1 MAMSARKGNTRMSQ
15 ESERIGHTGAI
26 LKIEDLSISFGGVSA
41 LKDVNLEVDKS
52 EILAL
57 IGPNGAGK
65 TCLLN
70 CINHF
75 YDPDSGSIVFKGTDL
90 TALRPDQI
98 ARLGIARVFQT
109 IQLFSGL
116 TALDNLMAA
125 RHIHMKPRFLSET
138 IYYGKAMAQEIR
150 HREKVEEII
159 KFLEMESIRKT
170 VVGALPYGKR
180 KLVDLG
186 RALAMEPQLLL
197 LDEPMAGMNL
207 EEKEDMARFIIDV
220 FEEKRIPIIL
230 VEHDMDVIMDIADR
244 IMVLDYGVKIAEGT
258 PKEIKGD
265 PKVIAVYL
273 GEEAA

>member
-1 MAMSARKGNTRMSQ
+1 MSARKGNTRMSQ

-220 FEEKRIPIIL
+220 FEEKKIPIIL

>member
-1 MAMSARKGNTRMSQ
+1 M
-15 ESERIGHTGAI
+15 
-26 LKIEDLSISFGGVSA
+26 KIEDLSISFGGVSA

-75 YDPDSGSIVFKGTDL
+75 YDPDSGSIAFKGTDL

-125 RHIHMKPRFLSET
+125 RHIHMKPRFFSET

-220 FEEKRIPIIL
+220 FEEKKIPIIL

-244 IMVLDYGVKIAEGT
+244 IMVLDYGVKIAEGS
-258 PKEIKGD
+258 PREIKGN